1 MPLSQVRKAVL
12 YSLMTTTDFDLPEA
26 GTSAMDPQNSS
37 HGLELKS
44 DSASSVNSAHEQ
56 IPDFPVGHC
65 EAGTVGGNLSQK
77 DAQICMTLMMC
88 TIDHFTPVLFT
99 PAVTPH
105 MGCTDVFAE
114 TWMPLVIQPALQDD
128 EVYKPLETLE
138 RIKAIDW
145 AAHGLCAS
153 CIVEK
158 REEWTQEQR
167 TVWRMMDGWLGD
179 RG

>member
-1 MPLSQVRKAVL
+1 MLLSQVRKVVL
-12 YSLMTTTDFDLPEA
+12 YSLMTTTDFDFPEA

-37 HGLELKS
+37 CGL
-44 DSASSVNSAHEQ
+44 DSASRVNSAHEQ
-56 IPDFPVGHC
+56 MSDSTVGHC
-65 EAGTVGGNLSQK
+65 EAGTIGGNLSQK
-77 DAQICMTLMMC
+77 DAQLCMTLMMC
-88 TIDHFTPVLFT
+88 IIDHFTPMLFT
-99 PAVTPH
+99 PAATPH
-105 MGCTDVFAE
+105 MECTDVFAE

-128 EVYKPLETLE
+128 GVYKPLETLE

-158 REEWTQEQR
+158 REEWTQQQR